1 MSGDERVRDF
11 SRLAVDGEADALTQ
25 ACAKEVPAMI
35 VVITI
40 HGIGFQQAP
49 SSLSASDG
57 YADALHEGL
66 RRHLGD
72 LLGDDPTRITAGGRG
87 PVYAQS
93 NYPPLSHATEPG
105 LHRLGSWT
113 TSGSVDIAGV
123 PLAEPGKQVAH
134 VALVYSGLQSQQSDL
149 AALHDLAVL
158 ADPSLGSY
166 ATLGGLGHMLVADL
180 EALRQH
186 PVIPGD
192 PGDSLQPRTNTVP
205 HRGIIDRLLHRPVD
219 LQPTAPPADAPDAGS
234 TGVLRTVEDDVA
246 AYVTSNEHRE
256 RVRMFLR
263 DAVSRILSR
272 PDVEGAVINGHSN
285 GTVMGFDMI
294 AAISPPSAPTVRA
307 LITAGSPLRKYS
319 DLLQWGNDAGN
330 LRLISGGWTNLWDPL
345 DPVADPLG
353 PPVTWKRG
361 EPIPEGGGP
370 GMFVVHDPETGV
382 ETSMPV
388 VDIRVDNVR
397 DSTGGALRAHNYW
410 DNDAFCRAAAA
421 VISGVLR

>member
-1 MSGDERVRDF
+1 M
-11 SRLAVDGEADALTQ
+11 L
-25 ACAKEVPAMI
+25 

-49 SSLSASDG
+49 SSLAASDG

-66 RRHLGD
+66 RRHLGE
-72 LLGDDPTRITAGGRG
+72 LLGDDPTRIAAGGRG

-93 NYPPLSHATEPG
+93 NYPPLTHATEPG
-105 LHRLGSWT
+105 LRRLGSWT
-113 TSGSVDIAGV
+113 ASGTVAVAGV

-134 VALVYSGLQSQQSDL
+134 VALVYSGLESQQSDL

-158 ADPSLGSY
+158 AKPDLGSY

-186 PVIPGD
+186 PTIPGA
-192 PGDSLQPRTNTVP
+192 PGPSLRPRTGTVP
-205 HRGIIDRLLHRPVD
+205 HRGIVDRLLRRPGD
-219 LQPTAPPADAPDAGS
+219 PPAAAPGGGAPGDGS

-246 AYVTSNEHRE
+246 AYVTSNQHRE

-263 DAVSRILSR
+263 DAISRILAR

-294 AAISPPSAPTVRA
+294 AAISPPSAPAVRA
-307 LITAGSPLRKYS
+307 LITAGSPLRKYA
-319 DLLQWGNDAGN
+319 DLLQWGDDAGN

-345 DPVADPLG
+345 DPVADPLA
-353 PPVTWKRG
+353 PPSGWKRG
-361 EPIPEGGGP
+361 EPIPAGGGP
-370 GMFVVHDPETGV
+370 GMFVVHDPDTGA
-382 ETSMPV
+382 EAAMPV
-388 VDIRVDNVR
+388 VDVQVDNVH
-397 DSTGGALRAHNYW
+397 DSTGGGLRAHNYW
-410 DNDAFCRAAAA
+410 DNDAFCAAAAA
-421 VISGVLR
+421 VISGALG

>member
-1 MSGDERVRDF
+1 
-11 SRLAVDGEADALTQ
+11 
-25 ACAKEVPAMI
+25 MI

-49 SSLSASDG
+49 SSPAASDG

-72 LLGDDPTRITAGGRG
+72 LLGDDPNRIAAGGRG

-93 NYPPLSHATEPG
+93 NYPPLTHATEPG
-105 LHRLGSWT
+105 LRRLGSWT

-123 PLAEPGKQVAH
+123 PFAEAGKHVAH
-134 VALVYSGLQSQQSDL
+134 VALVYSGLESRQSDL

-186 PVIPGD
+186 PAIPGD
-192 PGDSLQPRTNTVP
+192 PGASLQPRTETVH
-205 HRGIIDRLLHRPVD
+205 HRGLVNRLLRRPD
-219 LQPTAPPADAPDAGS
+219 DPPPNAAPGDTPGGGAAR
-234 TGVLRTVEDDVA
+234 VLSTVEDDVA

-263 DAVSRILSR
+263 DAVSRILTR
-272 PDVEGAVINGHSN
+272 PDVEGAVVNGHSN
-285 GTVMGFDMI
+285 GTVMGFDLI
-294 AAISPPSAPTVRA
+294 AAISPPSTPAVRA
-307 LITAGSPLRKYS
+307 LITSGSPLRKYS
-319 DLLQWGNDAGN
+319 DLLEWGDDAGN
-330 LRLISGGWTNLWDPL
+330 LRLITGGWTNFWDPV

-353 PPVTWKRG
+353 PPATWKRG

-370 GMFVVHDPETGV
+370 GMFVVHDPDTGAETA
-382 ETSMPV
+382 MPV
-388 VDIRVDNVR
+388 IDVQVDNVR
-397 DSTGGALRAHNYW
+397 DSTGGGLRAHNYW
-410 DNDAFCRAAAA
+410 DNDAFCAAAAA
-421 VISGVLR
+421 VISGALR